1 VIPYEPTEA
10 DIEAAAKAHADWYG
24 RNYGRRD
31 EDREAMYAVLAA
43 VGPAVA
49 ARYYEQAL
57 NAAYDRIARPDVRG
71 PVQAMKALRELGAAG
86 GPAGEP
92 QGPGSA
98 AVTGENTRGVPAQP
112 ECCEPCPGRGTDG
125 HGMEHCAECCYGTGV
140 IADPECPTH
149 AGVPA
154 QPEPRRCAH
163 PADRWFESPIGVT
176 CGYCGDPLPA
186 MTLGVS
192 AQHPPTPKP
201 IDTTCTC
208 MDDPGST
215 GGYCPYHSNLHFD
228 PPTPGENE

>member
-112 ECCEPCPGRGTDG
+112 E
-125 HGMEHCAECCYGTGV
+125 
-140 IADPECPTH
+140 
-149 AGVPA
+149 
-154 QPEPRRCAH
+154 PRRCAH